1 MILGFT
7 GHRPNSLPGK
17 YSERTYQALLDTA
30 NFVLTQYRP
39 TAVISGFAIGWDTAI
54 AECAIKQN
62 IALIAAI
69 PCQSQSCQWP
79 KSSQIKYWQ
88 LLDKASYV
96 NIISSSYS
104 PQAMQLRNQYIV
116 DRCHQLMALWHQGS
130 SGTAHCVNYAL
141 RMNRLTFN
149 CWDTFLY
156 FYYHY

>member
-88 LLDKASYV
+88 LLDKASY
-96 NIISSSYS
+96 
-104 PQAMQLRNQYIV
+104 
-116 DRCHQLMALWHQGS
+116 
-130 SGTAHCVNYAL
+130 
-141 RMNRLTFN
+141 
-149 CWDTFLY
+149 
-156 FYYHY
+156 